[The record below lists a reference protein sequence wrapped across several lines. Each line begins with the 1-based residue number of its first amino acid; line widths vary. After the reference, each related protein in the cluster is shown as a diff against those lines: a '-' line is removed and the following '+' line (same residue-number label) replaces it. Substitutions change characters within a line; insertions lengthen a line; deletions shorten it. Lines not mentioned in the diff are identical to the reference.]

1 MLEEIN
7 SKKNTF
13 VLALGTVL
21 FVAAVTVFIRLDYQ
35 DAVLATALD
44 SLVEETATLRQELV
58 VTREMVVELAEK
70 NRLLEEQLG
79 VLESDGD
86 ETLSALSQLESDL
99 ATERETEANQM
110 LSSVVA
116 VWQSRVARI
125 ECNLYNEEGDLLTSA
140 ASGVATYIN
149 GQLYFISNKHLV
161 EEEGAVLDEC
171 FASLPQRNIKD
182 IHIDDDDVVVSEGR
196 DLAYLL
202 ADKPGVAVSV
212 VPDQRACSVEP
223 RSGDEIITL
232 GFPRVGSE
240 DSVTVTEGIISG
252 QDDGYYVTSAKIE
265 RGNSGGAAVHVEQG
279 CFLGLPTV
287 VAVGRIESLARI
299 LPVSSLTQFDL

>member
-1 MLEEIN
+1 MPEESN
-7 SKKNTF
+7 SKKNTLI
-13 VLALGTVL
+13 LAFSAVL
-21 FVAAVTVFIRLDYQ
+21 FVVVGVVFVRFDYR
-35 DAVLATALD
+35 DGVLETALN
-44 SLVEETATLRQELV
+44 SLAEETATLRQELAI
-58 VTREMVVELAEK
+58 TRAAVVELAEK

-99 ATERETEANQM
+99 AVERETEASQT
-110 LSSVVA
+110 LSNVVA
-116 VWQSRVARI
+116 VWESRVARI
-125 ECNLYNEEGDLLTSA
+125 ECNFYNDEGDLITST

-149 GQLYFISNKHLV
+149 SQLYFISNKHLV
-161 EEEGAVLDEC
+161 EEKGAVLDEC

-182 IHIDDDDVVVSEGR
+182 IHIDDDDVVISEDR

-202 ADKPGVAVSV
+202 ADKPGAAVPV
-212 VPDQRACSVEP
+212 VSGQRACSLEP

-252 QDDGYYVTSAKIE
+252 QDNGYYVTSAKIE
-265 RGNSGGAAVHVEQG
+265 RGNSGGATVHVEQG

-299 LPVSSLTQFDL
+299 LPVSSLTRFDL